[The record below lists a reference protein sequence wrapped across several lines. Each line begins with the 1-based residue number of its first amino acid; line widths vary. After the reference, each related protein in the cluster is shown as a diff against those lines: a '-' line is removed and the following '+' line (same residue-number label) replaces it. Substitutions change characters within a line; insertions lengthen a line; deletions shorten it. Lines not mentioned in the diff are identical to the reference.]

1 MEENLDKPGREQLK
15 AWTKKQLDLAVRKLT
30 NPGAI
35 DSMIVE
41 AKPAWVLP
49 FQILIGK
56 IRAHGQ
62 SKNFEWFI
70 CGDVPTDSLESSV
83 APTPRE
89 AARHFAMKWQL
100 EAARHQ
106 DLTAQEPGGTGP
118 ESGGEDPGEQLAFKA
133 EALYS
138 LVDDAGLW
146 PQDQAT

>member
-1 MEENLDKPGREQLK
+1 MDENLDKPGREQLK

-70 CGDVPTDSLESSV
+70 CGDVPTDSLKSTV

-100 EAARHQ
+100 QAARHQ
-106 DLTAQEPGGTGP
+106 DLTAQESRGTEP

-138 LVDDAGLW
+138 LVDDARLW
-146 PQDQAT
+146 LQE